1 MIIKRFFFLR
11 RQMFYSILTW
21 GNMYVYSDIN
31 IYIGIY
37 IDTFLHV
44 ELQLYIYI
52 LKIYCIRYNGQVT
65 INQSHFICPFAKPW
79 LRSLAPGMPTS
90 TARWSTKQ
98 QPCRPPGI
106 PWRSTWGGSHAW
118 HVARCVEFLLGQ
130 GPRGERW
137 KFQEPRFFFPGCLT
151 YLSKILCSSS
161 RDAMVKFT
169 GRFLFLSPF
178 KIPGVSSDT
187 RIVFVLTVDLYFVK
201 KCTSWKL
208 FEHWPKPLIICCM

>member
-1 MIIKRFFFLR
+1 MIIKSFFFLKDDR
-11 RQMFYSILTW
+11 CSIPFSHEAICMSIVILT
-21 GNMYVYSDIN
+21 Y
-31 IYIGIY
+31 IYRHIY

-65 INQSHFICPFAKPW
+65 VNQSHFICPFAKPW

-137 KFQEPRFFFPGCLT
+137 KFQEPRFFFSG
-151 YLSKILCSSS
+151 
-161 RDAMVKFT
+161 
-169 GRFLFLSPF
+169 LFDIS
-178 KIPGVSSDT
+178 I
-187 RIVFVLTVDLYFVK
+187 
-201 KCTSWKL
+201 
-208 FEHWPKPLIICCM
+208 